1 MSATDLDS
9 VKDIFFLCIVL
20 FDLRRPG
27 SQITFVTIFFDV
39 NELCEKFH
47 SENLLVERVYF
58 GNNVISPSEEISNQL
73 VLVNNT

>member
-1 MSATDLDS
+1 M
-9 VKDIFFLCIVL
+9 
-20 FDLRRPG
+20 
-27 SQITFVTIFFDV
+27 FVTIFFDV